1 MCFSFEISIGTF
13 IFSWAICFYLL
24 NKKLEKYQRQ
34 NIISLLIFS
43 SIQLAD
49 AILWYIGMKK
59 NNINY
64 IVTSFLIPFLLSL
77 QLYYNVFIQNEIY
90 FNLFFKILTLLAPI
104 YIFYK
109 FNGYS
114 KSLCNNKL
122 LSPIWGSNEIKIWEF
137 ILFAIL
143 IIYPNWIT
151 LFITLTIILP
161 VIYLFVGGSYGS
173 LWCAITNICAIYYLY
188 KY

>member
-1 MCFSFEISIGTF
+1 MDMNMFNIDM
-13 IFSWAICFYLL
+13 Y
-24 NKKLEKYQRQ
+24 NKYIDTKHKY
-34 NIISLLIFS
+34 I
-43 SIQLAD
+43 
-49 AILWYIGMKK
+49 
-59 NNINY
+59 
-64 IVTSFLIPFLLSL
+64 
-77 QLYYNVFIQNEIY
+77 
-90 FNLFFKILTLLAPI
+90 
-104 YIFYK
+104 
-109 FNGYS
+109 
-114 KSLCNNKL
+114 SLCNNKL